1 MRYTIIGAGA
11 LGTLLGARLH
21 HHGVDVEL
29 IDTDPARLERLARP
43 VAVRGYRLG
52 PATTLRA
59 LGWDDAQPKRDALL
73 LCVPPGAVPA
83 ALERARATFAD
94 GATMVAFSGGIDVL
108 TQLAAWPGERVHA
121 VTNLEVR
128 LNADGE
134 PETGFHNF
142 TWLGNLEASE
152 TDAMRAVQRD
162 LVWVGPTLTT
172 KVIEGMVWSKAVFEL
187 EAALPVLAGVAPA
200 DVFDTDAGV
209 VAGAELVREA
219 LHVAQA
225 NGVEPIA
232 FDFFDPNLYHATTAG
247 ERATLHAWMRHC
259 WQRHEQ
265 FRVGASD
272 TFTEP
277 AGLGWSLDPRNP
289 ASELG
294 TLIAQLRAAASSAG
308 HAAPRLERLAGVVE
322 RGGVDGVDALVT
334 ALADEVPA

>member
-11 LGTLLGARLH
+11 LGSLLGARLH
-21 HHGVDVEL
+21 HHGVDVEVV
-29 IDTDPARLERLARP
+29 DTDPARLERLARP

-52 PATTLRA
+52 PATTLHPVT
-59 LGWDDAQPKRDALL
+59 WDTARRERDALL
-73 LCVPPGAVPA
+73 LCVPPSAVPA
-83 ALERARATFAD
+83 ALERAREVFD
-94 GATMVAFSGGIDVL
+94 QGAVMVAFSGGIEVI
-108 TQLAAWPGERVHA
+108 TQFAAWPGERLHA

-142 TWLGNLEASE
+142 TWLGNQEATE

-162 LVWVGPTLTT
+162 LAWVGPTLTT

-187 EAALPVLAGVAPA
+187 EAALPVLASATPA
-200 DVFDTDAGV
+200 DVFETDAGV
-209 VAGAELVREA
+209 AMAAELVREA
-219 LHVAQA
+219 LAVAEA

-232 FDFFDPNLYHATTAG
+232 FDFFDPNLYHTTTTG
-247 ERATLHAWMRHC
+247 ERATLYAWIRHC

-265 FRVGASD
+265 FRVGAAAAFS
-272 TFTEP
+272 EP

-294 TLIAQLRAAASSAG
+294 VVLTQLRDAARAAG
-308 HAAPRLERLAGVVE
+308 HAAPRLERLAAVVA
-322 RGGVDGVDALVT
+322 RGGVDGVDALAA
-334 ALADEVPA
+334 ALRDEVPA